1 MLALRR
7 DERVTAEFVSELKAI
22 VTGSPQ
28 FGGYYVPSKLML
40 GEHWI
45 RFSSGFPVYQV
56 RLFHRERL
64 RFADHGHGQRE
75 VTLYPIGYMK
85 EPYLHYAFSKGFT
98 IGYQN
103 MLVTRYR
110 RRSRPLKTAVSPG
123 LLSLIALV

>member
-1 MLALRR
+1 M
-7 DERVTAEFVSELKAI
+7 
-22 VTGSPQ
+22 
-28 FGGYYVPSKLML
+28 PSKLML

-85 EPYLHYAFSKGFT
+85 EPYLHYAFSKGFHDW
-98 IGYQN
+98 
-103 MLVTRYR
+103 LSKHARYAIQEAEQAFKDGSISWSSFINCFSVEAVR
-110 RRSRPLKTAVSPG
+110 RRVL
-123 LLSLIALV
+123 